1 MKIVIT
7 GESMH
12 DIGYRVFLLN
22 NALNFGID
30 RFNAYNVEE
39 KGTPAVFVLLES
51 EEHIINDFYSYI
63 KENIPAYAQVSDFRI
78 EDFRGNVME
87 IDRYLHLIQVE
98 QLNKGIPAIIEIRD
112 NTKQMLEKQD
122 TTIDILKKVKEDT
135 AQIRQDTG
143 QIRQDTAQI
152 RQDTSKIPN
161 IVENTSLIPAM
172 REDTS
177 EIKHNTREIVDKLWE
192 KYEEMSKEITEM
204 KITLS
209 KIEAKVFS

>member
-1 MKIVIT
+1 MVKVKVVIT

-39 KGTPAVFVLLES
+39 KGAPVVFVLLES

-78 EDFRGNVME
+78 EEFRGNVME
-87 IDRYLHLIQVE
+87 IDKYLHLIQVE

-135 AQIRQDTG
+135 AQIPG
-143 QIRQDTAQI
+143 
-152 RQDTSKIPN
+152 
-161 IVENTSLIPAM
+161 IVENTGKILEHISCIPLEG
-172 REDTS
+172 R
-177 EIKHNTREIVDKLWE
+177 
-192 KYEEMSKEITEM
+192 Y
-204 KITLS
+204 
-209 KIEAKVFS
+209 F